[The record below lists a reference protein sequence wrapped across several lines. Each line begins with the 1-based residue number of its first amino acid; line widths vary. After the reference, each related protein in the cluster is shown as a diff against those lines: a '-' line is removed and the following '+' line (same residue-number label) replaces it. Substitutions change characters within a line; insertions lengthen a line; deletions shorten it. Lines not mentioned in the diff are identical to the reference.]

1 MHPFSPCVAIVGRLE
16 DTRNYEQ
23 ALRSLNVSYMVTL
36 NTAAIVSATHLLLPG
51 GGDVTPAFFGQE
63 NHGSHHIDT
72 ELDLLQFQALEYFIA
87 QKKPVLGICKGIQV
101 INIHFGGTIFQDIP
115 TAGLHKWITRDQ
127 YHYVYHSILNCND
140 FFYQLY
146 GTSTLVNSAHHQSI
160 DHLGQ
165 HLFAVCRAGDNTI
178 EGIQHEFL
186 PIWGV
191 QWHPERI
198 LENGGDLLLQ
208 SFLSLTAV

>member
-87 QKKPVLGICKGIQV
+87 QKKPV
-101 INIHFGGTIFQDIP
+101 F
-115 TAGLHKWITRDQ
+115 
-127 YHYVYHSILNCND
+127 
-140 FFYQLY
+140 
-146 GTSTLVNSAHHQSI
+146 TLLRKFS
-160 DHLGQ
+160 
-165 HLFAVCRAGDNTI
+165 
-178 EGIQHEFL
+178 
-186 PIWGV
+186 
-191 QWHPERI
+191 
-198 LENGGDLLLQ
+198 
-208 SFLSLTAV
+208 